1 MANERRIDAHLHVWD
16 LGMRPQPWTTGMPE
30 LERSFS
36 LADVRPALAVN
47 HVDAA
52 IVVQTVTVPDE
63 TPELLALAAREP
75 VVGGVVGWTDL
86 TDPDVATRLAA
97 LAAAPG
103 GASLVGI
110 RHQVQNEP
118 DPRWLCRRDVR
129 RGLAA
134 VADAGLGYDVVIRP
148 LQLPAAV
155 ETAAE
160 LPQLR
165 FVLDHGGKPDIAGG
179 GLEPWASD
187 IADLSLMPNVA
198 VKLSG
203 LVTEADHDA
212 WTVEQLRPYADVLL
226 EAFGP
231 DRIMFGSD
239 WPVCLL
245 ATSYEVW
252 VATATAL
259 TAGLTEVERQEIF
272 GGTAARW
279 YRLAASS
286 ATSDG
291 AA

>member
-1 MANERRIDAHLHVWD
+1 MGEFGEHRVDAHLHVWD
-16 LGMRPQPWTTGMPE
+16 LAVRPQPWTVGMPE
-30 LERSFS
+30 LQRSFT
-36 LADVRPALAVN
+36 LADVQPALS
-47 HVDAA
+47 VDRIDAT
-52 IVVQTVTVPDE
+52 IVVQTLAVPDE

-75 VVGGVVGWTDL
+75 VVAGAVGWTDL
-86 TDPDVATRLAA
+86 TDPNVRTRLAA
-97 LAAAPG
+97 LAAQPG
-103 GASLVGI
+103 GDSLVGI
-110 RHQVQNEP
+110 RHPVQDEP
-118 DPRWLCRRDVR
+118 DPRWVCRQDVR

-134 VADAGLGYDVVIRP
+134 VADAGLAFDLLVRP
-148 LQLPAAV
+148 PQLPAAV

-165 FVLDHGGKPDIAGG
+165 FVLDHGGKPDIAMG

-259 TAGLTEVERQEIF
+259 TAGLTEAERRQIF
-272 GGTAARW
+272 GGTAAQW
-279 YRLAASS
+279 YRLA
-286 ATSDG
+286 T
-291 AA
+291 

>member
-1 MANERRIDAHLHVWD
+1 MDAHLHVWD
-16 LGMRPQPWTTGMPE
+16 LAVRPQPWTVSTPE
-30 LERSFS
+30 LQRSFS
-36 LADVRPALAVN
+36 LAEIQPALTVDRFDAV
-47 HVDAA
+47 
-52 IVVQTVTVPDE
+52 IVVQTLAVPEE
-63 TPELLALAAREP
+63 TTDLLALAAQEP
-75 VVGGVVGWTDL
+75 VVAGVVGWADITAPDL
-86 TDPDVATRLAA
+86 RTRLAG
-97 LAAAPG
+97 LAAALG
-103 GASLVGI
+103 GTSLVGI
-110 RHQVQNEP
+110 RHLVQDEP

-134 VADAGLGYDVVIRP
+134 LADAGLAFDLLIRP
-148 LQLPAAV
+148 HQLPAAV

-160 LPQLR
+160 LSQLR
-165 FVLDHGGKPDIAGG
+165 FVLDHGGKPDIAAG

-212 WTVEQLRPYADVLL
+212 WTVEQLRPYADVLI

-259 TAGLTEVERQEIF
+259 MAGLTEAERQQIF
-272 GGTAARW
+272 GATAARW
-279 YRLAASS
+279 YRLAA
-286 ATSDG
+286 
-291 AA
+291 

>member
-1 MANERRIDAHLHVWD
+1 MAEFSRQRVDAHLHVWD
-16 LGMRPQPWTTGMPE
+16 LAARPQPWTVGMPE
-30 LERSFS
+30 LARSFS
-36 LADVRPALAVN
+36 LADVQPALAVN
-47 HVDAA
+47 HVDG
-52 IVVQTVTVPDE
+52 IVVVQTLAVGDE
-63 TPELLALAAREP
+63 TRELLALAVREP
-75 VVGGVVGWTDL
+75 VVAGVVGWANL
-86 TDPDVATRLAA
+86 TDPEVRTRLAA
-97 LAAAPG
+97 LATLPG
-103 GASLVGI
+103 ASSLVGV
-110 RHQVQNEP
+110 RHLVQDEQ

-134 VADAGLGYDVVIRP
+134 VADAGLAFDLLVRP
-148 LQLPAAV
+148 HQIPAAV

-165 FVLDHGGKPDIAGG
+165 FVLDHGGKPDIAAA

-212 WTVEQLRPYADVLL
+212 WTVEQLRPYADVLI

-259 TAGLTEVERQEIF
+259 TAGLTEAEREEIF

-279 YRLAASS
+279 YRLAA
-286 ATSDG
+286 
-291 AA
+291 

>member
-1 MANERRIDAHLHVWD
+1 MPSERRIDAHLHVWD
-16 LGMRPQPWTTGMPE
+16 LGVRPQPWTTGMTE

-47 HVDAA
+47 HFDAA

-110 RHQVQNEP
+110 RHQVQDEP

-134 VADAGLGYDVVIRP
+134 VADAGLAYDLLIRP

-165 FVLDHGGKPDIAGG
+165 FVLDH
-179 GLEPWASD
+179 
-187 IADLSLMPNVA
+187 
-198 VKLSG
+198 
-203 LVTEADHDA
+203 
-212 WTVEQLRPYADVLL
+212 
-226 EAFGP
+226 
-231 DRIMFGSD
+231 
-239 WPVCLL
+239 
-245 ATSYEVW
+245 
-252 VATATAL
+252 
-259 TAGLTEVERQEIF
+259 
-272 GGTAARW
+272 
-279 YRLAASS
+279 
-286 ATSDG
+286 
-291 AA
+291 

>member
-1 MANERRIDAHLHVWD
+1 VDALLHVWD
-16 LGMRPQPWTTGMPE
+16 LAVRPQPWTVGMPE
-30 LERSFS
+30 LQRSFS
-36 LADVRPALAVN
+36 LAEIQPALTVDRFDAV
-47 HVDAA
+47 
-52 IVVQTVTVPDE
+52 IVVQTLAEPEE
-63 TPELLALAAREP
+63 TTELLALAAREP
-75 VVGGVVGWTDL
+75 VVAGVVGWADVTAPDL
-86 TDPDVATRLAA
+86 RTRLAG
-97 LAAAPG
+97 LAAA
-103 GASLVGI
+103 LVGI
-110 RHQVQNEP
+110 RHLVQDEP

-134 VADAGLGYDVVIRP
+134 VADAGLAFDLLIRP
-148 LQLPAAV
+148 HQLPAAV

-160 LPQLR
+160 LSQLR
-165 FVLDHGGKPDIAGG
+165 FVLDHGGKPDIAAG

-212 WTVEQLRPYADVLL
+212 WTVEQLRPYADVLI

-259 TAGLTEVERQEIF
+259 TAGLTEAERQQIF
-272 GGTAARW
+272 GATAARW
-279 YRLAASS
+279 YRLAA
-286 ATSDG
+286 
-291 AA
+291 

>member
-1 MANERRIDAHLHVWD
+1 MDAHLHVWD
-16 LGMRPQPWTTGMPE
+16 LAVRPQPWTVSTPE
-30 LERSFS
+30 LQRSFS
-36 LADVRPALAVN
+36 LAEIQPALTVDRFDAV
-47 HVDAA
+47 
-52 IVVQTVTVPDE
+52 IVVQTLAVPEE
-63 TPELLALAAREP
+63 TTDLLALAAQEP
-75 VVGGVVGWTDL
+75 VVAGVVGWADVTAPDL
-86 TDPDVATRLAA
+86 RTRLAG
-97 LAAAPG
+97 LAAALG
-103 GASLVGI
+103 GTSLVGI
-110 RHQVQNEP
+110 RHLVQDEP

-134 VADAGLGYDVVIRP
+134 LADAGLAFDLLIRP
-148 LQLPAAV
+148 HQLPAAV

-160 LPQLR
+160 LSQLR
-165 FVLDHGGKPDIAGG
+165 FVLDHGGKPDIAAG

-212 WTVEQLRPYADVLL
+212 WTVEQLRPYADVLI

-259 TAGLTEVERQEIF
+259 MAGLTEAERQQIF
-272 GGTAARW
+272 GATAARW
-279 YRLAASS
+279 YRLAA
-286 ATSDG
+286 
-291 AA
+291 

>member
-1 MANERRIDAHLHVWD
+1 MGEFGGLRIDAHLHVWD
-16 LGMRPQPWTTGMPE
+16 LAARPQPWTVGMPD
-30 LERSFS
+30 LQRSFS
-36 LADVRPALAVN
+36 LADVQPALAAN
-47 HVDAA
+47 HFDA
-52 IVVQTVTVPDE
+52 VVLVQTLAVPDE

-75 VVGGVVGWTDL
+75 VVAGVVGWADL
-86 TDPDVATRLAA
+86 TDPEVRTRLAA
-97 LAAAPG
+97 LTAQPG
-103 GASLVGI
+103 AASLVGI
-110 RHQVQNEP
+110 RHLVQDEP

-134 VADAGLGYDVVIRP
+134 VADAGLAFDLLVRP
-148 LQLPAAV
+148 SQLAAAV

-160 LPQLR
+160 LPQLQ
-165 FVLDHGGKPDIAGG
+165 FVLDHGGKPDIAAG

-203 LVTEADHDA
+203 LVTEADHTA
-212 WTVEQLRPYADVLL
+212 WTVEQLRPYADVLI

-245 ATSYEVW
+245 ATTYEVW

-259 TAGLTEVERQEIF
+259 TAGLTGAERQEIF

-279 YRLAASS
+279 YRLPDVKRVAK
-286 ATSDG
+286 
-291 AA
+291 

>member
-1 MANERRIDAHLHVWD
+1 MDAHLHVWD
-16 LGMRPQPWTTGMPE
+16 LAVRPQPWTVSTPE
-30 LERSFS
+30 LQRSFS
-36 LADVRPALAVN
+36 LAEIQPALTVDRFDAV
-47 HVDAA
+47 
-52 IVVQTVTVPDE
+52 IVVQTLAVPEE
-63 TPELLALAAREP
+63 TTELLALAAREP
-75 VVGGVVGWTDL
+75 VVAGVVGWADVTAPDL
-86 TDPDVATRLAA
+86 RTRLAG
-97 LAAAPG
+97 LAAALG
-103 GASLVGI
+103 GTSLVGI
-110 RHQVQNEP
+110 RHLVQDEP

-134 VADAGLGYDVVIRP
+134 LADAGLAFDLLIRP
-148 LQLPAAV
+148 HQLPAAV

-160 LPQLR
+160 LSQLR
-165 FVLDHGGKPDIAGG
+165 FVLDHGGKPDIAAG

-212 WTVEQLRPYADVLL
+212 WTVEQLRPYADVLI

-259 TAGLTEVERQEIF
+259 MAGLTEAERQQIF
-272 GGTAARW
+272 GATAARW
-279 YRLAASS
+279 YRLAA
-286 ATSDG
+286 
-291 AA
+291 

>member
-1 MANERRIDAHLHVWD
+1 
-16 LGMRPQPWTTGMPE
+16 MPE
-30 LERSFS
+30 LSRSFS
-36 LADVRPALAVN
+36 LADVQPALAVN
-47 HVDAA
+47 HFDG
-52 IVVQTVTVPDE
+52 IVAVQALAVPDE

-75 VVGGVVGWTDL
+75 VVAGVVGWTDL
-86 TDPDVATRLAA
+86 TEPEVRTRLAA
-97 LAAAPG
+97 LATEPG

-110 RHQVQNEP
+110 RHLVQDEP

-134 VADAGLGYDVVIRP
+134 VADAGLAVDLLVRP
-148 LQLPAAV
+148 YQLPAAV

-165 FVLDHGGKPDIAGG
+165 FVLDHGGKPDIAAA
-179 GLEPWASD
+179 GLEPWASHM
-187 IADLSLMPNVA
+187 ADLSLMPNVA

-259 TAGLTEVERQEIF
+259 TAGLSEAERQEIF

-279 YRLAASS
+279 YRLA
-286 ATSDG
+286 DVKRMI
-291 AA
+291 

>member
-1 MANERRIDAHLHVWD
+1 
-16 LGMRPQPWTTGMPE
+16 MPE
-30 LERSFS
+30 LQRSFS
-36 LADVRPALAVN
+36 LAEIQPALTVDRFDAV
-47 HVDAA
+47 
-52 IVVQTVTVPDE
+52 IVVQTLAVPEE
-63 TPELLALAAREP
+63 TTELLALATREP
-75 VVGGVVGWTDL
+75 VVAGVVGWTDV
-86 TDPDVATRLAA
+86 TAPDLRTWLAG

-110 RHQVQNEP
+110 RHLVQDEP

-129 RGLAA
+129 RGLVA
-134 VADAGLGYDVVIRP
+134 VADAGLAFDLLIRP
-148 LQLPAAV
+148 HQLPAAV

-165 FVLDHGGKPDIAGG
+165 FVLDHGGKPDIAAG

-212 WTVEQLRPYADVLL
+212 WTVEQLRPYTDVMI

-259 TAGLTEVERQEIF
+259 TAGLTEAERQQIF
-272 GGTAARW
+272 GAAAARW
-279 YRLAASS
+279 YRLAA
-286 ATSDG
+286 
-291 AA
+291 

>member
-1 MANERRIDAHLHVWD
+1 MAEFGGRRVDAHLHVWD
-16 LGMRPQPWTTGMPE
+16 LAVSPQPWTVSTPE
-30 LERSFS
+30 LQRSFS
-36 LADVRPALAVN
+36 LAEIQPALTVDRFDAV
-47 HVDAA
+47 
-52 IVVQTVTVPDE
+52 IVVQTLAVPEE
-63 TPELLALAAREP
+63 TTELLALAAREP
-75 VVGGVVGWTDL
+75 VVAGVVGWADVTAPDL
-86 TDPDVATRLAA
+86 RTRLAG
-97 LAAAPG
+97 LAAALG
-103 GASLVGI
+103 GTSLVGI
-110 RHQVQNEP
+110 RHLVQDEP

-134 VADAGLGYDVVIRP
+134 LADAGLAFDLLIRP
-148 LQLPAAV
+148 HQLPAAV

-160 LPQLR
+160 LSQLR
-165 FVLDHGGKPDIAGG
+165 FVLDHGGKPDIAAG

-212 WTVEQLRPYADVLL
+212 WTVEQLRPYADVLI

-259 TAGLTEVERQEIF
+259 MAGLTEAERQQIF
-272 GGTAARW
+272 GATAARW
-279 YRLAASS
+279 YRLAA
-286 ATSDG
+286 
-291 AA
+291 

>member
-1 MANERRIDAHLHVWD
+1 MAEFGGRRVDAHLHVWD
-16 LGMRPQPWTTGMPE
+16 LAVRPQPWTVSTPE
-30 LERSFS
+30 LQRSFS
-36 LADVRPALAVN
+36 LAEIQPALTVDRFDAV
-47 HVDAA
+47 
-52 IVVQTVTVPDE
+52 IVVQTLAVPEE
-63 TPELLALAAREP
+63 TTELLALAAREP
-75 VVGGVVGWTDL
+75 VVAGVVGWADVTAPDL
-86 TDPDVATRLAA
+86 RTRLAG
-97 LAAAPG
+97 LAAALG
-103 GASLVGI
+103 GTSLVGI
-110 RHQVQNEP
+110 RHLVQDEP

-134 VADAGLGYDVVIRP
+134 LADAGLAFDLLIRP
-148 LQLPAAV
+148 HQLPAAV

-160 LPQLR
+160 LSQLR
-165 FVLDHGGKPDIAGG
+165 FVLDHGGKPDIAAG

-212 WTVEQLRPYADVLL
+212 WTVEQLRPYADVLI

-259 TAGLTEVERQEIF
+259 MAGLTEAERQQIF
-272 GGTAARW
+272 GATAARW
-279 YRLAASS
+279 YRLAA
-286 ATSDG
+286 
-291 AA
+291 

>member
-1 MANERRIDAHLHVWD
+1 MDEFGGRRVDAHLHVWD
-16 LGMRPQPWTTGMPE
+16 LGVRPQPWTVGMPE
-30 LERSFS
+30 LQRSFS
-36 LADVRPALAVN
+36 LADVQPDLAVDRF
-47 HVDAA
+47 DAT
-52 IVVQTVTVPDE
+52 IMVQTLAVPDE
-63 TPELLALAAREP
+63 TPELLTLAAREP
-75 VVGGVVGWTDL
+75 VVAGVVGWTDV
-86 TDPDVATRLAA
+86 TDPDVRTRLAA
-97 LAAAPG
+97 LAAEPG
-103 GASLVGI
+103 GGSLVGI
-110 RHQVQNEP
+110 RPLVQDEP
-118 DPRWLCRRDVR
+118 DPRWLSRRDVR

-134 VADAGLGYDVVIRP
+134 VADAGLAFDLLVRP
-148 LQLPAAV
+148 PQLPAAV

-203 LVTEADHDA
+203 LVTEADHEA

-245 ATSYEVW
+245 AASYQVW

-259 TAGLTEVERQEIF
+259 TAGLTEAERRQIF

-279 YRLAASS
+279 YRLA
-286 ATSDG
+286 T
-291 AA
+291 

>member
-1 MANERRIDAHLHVWD
+1 MDALLHVWD
-16 LGMRPQPWTTGMPE
+16 LAVRPQPRTVGMPE
-30 LERSFS
+30 LQRSFS
-36 LADVRPALAVN
+36 LAEIQPALTVDRFDAV
-47 HVDAA
+47 
-52 IVVQTVTVPDE
+52 IVVQTLAEPEE
-63 TPELLALAAREP
+63 TTELLALAAREP
-75 VVGGVVGWTDL
+75 VVAGVVGWADVTAPDL
-86 TDPDVATRLAA
+86 RTRLAG
-97 LAAAPG
+97 LAAALG
-103 GASLVGI
+103 GTSLVGI
-110 RHQVQNEP
+110 RHLVQDEP

-134 VADAGLGYDVVIRP
+134 VADAGLAFDLLIRP
-148 LQLPAAV
+148 HQLPAAV

-160 LPQLR
+160 LSQLR
-165 FVLDHGGKPDIAGG
+165 FVLDHGGKPDIAAG

-212 WTVEQLRPYADVLL
+212 WTVEQLRPYADVLI

-259 TAGLTEVERQEIF
+259 TAGLTEAERQQIF
-272 GGTAARW
+272 GATAARW
-279 YRLAASS
+279 YRLAA
-286 ATSDG
+286 
-291 AA
+291 

>member
-1 MANERRIDAHLHVWD
+1 MPEPLRVDAHQHVWD
-16 LGMRPQPWTTGMPE
+16 LAVNAQPSTLSMQA
-30 LERSFS
+30 LQRSFS
-36 LADVRPALAVN
+36 LSDAEPELAA
-47 HVDAA
+47 HHFDAT
-52 IVVQTVTVPDE
+52 ILVQTVAEPDE
-63 TPELLALAAREP
+63 TVELLALAAREP
-75 VVGGVVGWTDL
+75 VVAGVIGWTEL
-86 TDPDVATRLAA
+86 TAPDVASRLAT
-97 LAAAPG
+97 LAGQPG
-103 GASLVGI
+103 AASLLGL
-110 RHQVQNEP
+110 RYQVHAEP

-134 VADAGLGYDVVIRP
+134 VADAGLAFDLLVRP
-148 LQLPAAV
+148 TQLPAAA

-165 FVLDHGGKPDIAGG
+165 FVLDHGGKPDIAAG

-203 LVTEADHDA
+203 LVTQADHDA
-212 WTVEQLRPYADVLL
+212 WTVDQLRPYADVLF
-226 EAFGP
+226 EAFEP

-245 ATSYEVW
+245 ATSYDVW

-259 TAGLTEVERQEIF
+259 TAGLTEAERREIF

-279 YRLAASS
+279 YRITTAS
-286 ATSDG
+286 T
-291 AA
+291 

>member
-1 MANERRIDAHLHVWD
+1 MGEFGGLRIDAHLHAWD
-16 LGMRPQPWTTGMPE
+16 LAVRPQPWTVGMPD
-30 LERSFS
+30 LQRSFS
-36 LADVRPALAVN
+36 LADVQPARAAN
-47 HVDAA
+47 HVDA
-52 IVVQTVTVPDE
+52 VVLVQTLAVPDE

-75 VVGGVVGWTDL
+75 VVAGVVGWADL
-86 TDPDVATRLAA
+86 TDPEVRTRLAA
-97 LAAAPG
+97 LTAQPG
-103 GASLVGI
+103 AASLVGI
-110 RHQVQNEP
+110 RHLVQDEP

-134 VADAGLGYDVVIRP
+134 VADAGLAFDLLIRP
-148 LQLPAAV
+148 HQLPGAV

-160 LPQLR
+160 LSQLR

-212 WTVEQLRPYADVLL
+212 WTVEQLRPYADVLI

-259 TAGLTEVERQEIF
+259 MAGLTEAERQQIF
-272 GGTAARW
+272 GATAARW
-279 YRLAASS
+279 YRLAA
-286 ATSDG
+286 
-291 AA
+291 

>member
-1 MANERRIDAHLHVWD
+1 MDAHLHVWD
-16 LGMRPQPWTTGMPE
+16 LAVRPQPWTVSTPE
-30 LERSFS
+30 LQRSFS
-36 LADVRPALAVN
+36 LAEIQPALTVDRFDAV
-47 HVDAA
+47 
-52 IVVQTVTVPDE
+52 IVVQTLAVPEE
-63 TPELLALAAREP
+63 TTELLALAAREP
-75 VVGGVVGWTDL
+75 VVAGVVGWADVTAPDL
-86 TDPDVATRLAA
+86 RTRLAG
-97 LAAAPG
+97 LAAALG
-103 GASLVGI
+103 GTSLVGI
-110 RHQVQNEP
+110 RHLVQDEP

-134 VADAGLGYDVVIRP
+134 VADAGLAFDLLIRP
-148 LQLPAAV
+148 HQLPAAV

-160 LPQLR
+160 LSQLR
-165 FVLDHGGKPDIAGG
+165 FVLDHGGKPDIAAG

-212 WTVEQLRPYADVLL
+212 WTVEQLRPYADVLI

-231 DRIMFGSD
+231 DRIIFGSD

-259 TAGLTEVERQEIF
+259 MAGLTEAERQQIF
-272 GGTAARW
+272 GATAARW
-279 YRLAASS
+279 YRLAA
-286 ATSDG
+286 
-291 AA
+291 

>member
-1 MANERRIDAHLHVWD
+1 MGEFGGVRIDAHLHVWD
-16 LGMRPQPWTTGMPE
+16 LAVRPQPWTVGMPD
-30 LERSFS
+30 LQRSFS
-36 LADVRPALAVN
+36 LPDVQPALAAN
-47 HVDAA
+47 HFDAVV
-52 IVVQTVTVPDE
+52 VVQTLAVPDE

-75 VVGGVVGWTDL
+75 VVAGVVGWTDL
-86 TDPDVATRLAA
+86 TDPEVRTRLAA
-97 LAAAPG
+97 LTAQPG
-103 GASLVGI
+103 AASLIGI
-110 RHQVQNEP
+110 RHLVQDEP

-134 VADAGLGYDVVIRP
+134 VADAGLAFDLLVRP
-148 LQLPAAV
+148 SQLAAAV

-160 LPQLR
+160 LPQLQ
-165 FVLDHGGKPDIAGG
+165 FVLDHGGKPDIAAG

-203 LVTEADHDA
+203 LVTEADHTA
-212 WTVEQLRPYADVLL
+212 WTVEQLRPYADVLI

-245 ATSYEVW
+245 ATTYEVW

-259 TAGLTEVERQEIF
+259 TAGLTGAERQEIF

-279 YRLAASS
+279 YRLPDVKRVAK
-286 ATSDG
+286 
-291 AA
+291 

>member
-1 MANERRIDAHLHVWD
+1 MDAHLHVWD
-16 LGMRPQPWTTGMPE
+16 LAVRPQPWTVSTPE
-30 LERSFS
+30 LQRSFS
-36 LADVRPALAVN
+36 LAEIQPALTVDRFDAV
-47 HVDAA
+47 
-52 IVVQTVTVPDE
+52 IVVQTLAVPEE
-63 TPELLALAAREP
+63 TTELLALAAREP
-75 VVGGVVGWTDL
+75 VVAGVVGWADVTAPDL
-86 TDPDVATRLAA
+86 RTRLAG
-97 LAAAPG
+97 LAAALG
-103 GASLVGI
+103 GTSLVGI
-110 RHQVQNEP
+110 RHLVQDEP

-134 VADAGLGYDVVIRP
+134 VADAGLAFDLLIRP
-148 LQLPAAV
+148 HQLPAAV

-160 LPQLR
+160 LSQLR

-212 WTVEQLRPYADVLL
+212 WTVEQLRPYADVLI

-259 TAGLTEVERQEIF
+259 MAGLTEAERQQIF
-272 GGTAARW
+272 GATAARW
-279 YRLAASS
+279 YRLAA
-286 ATSDG
+286 
-291 AA
+291 

>member
-1 MANERRIDAHLHVWD
+1 MGEFGGLRVDAHLHVWD
-16 LGMRPQPWTTGMPE
+16 LGVRPQPWTLGMPE
-30 LERSFS
+30 LSRSFS
-36 LADVRPALAVN
+36 LADVQPALAAN
-47 HVDAA
+47 HFDAT
-52 IVVQTVTVPDE
+52 VLVQTVTVPDE

-75 VVGGVVGWTDL
+75 LVAGVVGWTDL
-86 TDPDVATRLAA
+86 TDPDVGTRLAA
-97 LAAAPG
+97 VAAGAG
-103 GASLVGI
+103 GTSLVGI
-110 RHQVQNEP
+110 RHQVQAEP

-134 VADAGLGYDVVIRP
+134 VADNDLAFDLVVRP
-148 LQLPAAV
+148 LQLPAAA

-165 FVLDHGGKPDIAGG
+165 FVLDHGGKPDIAAG

-212 WTVEQLRPYADVLL
+212 WTVEQLRPYVDVLL

-231 DRIMFGSD
+231 DRVMFGSD

-245 ATSYEVW
+245 ATSYDVW
-252 VATATAL
+252 VAAATAL
-259 TAGLTEVERQEIF
+259 TAGLTEAERREIF
-272 GGTAARW
+272 GSTAARW
-279 YRLAASS
+279 YRL
-286 ATSDG
+286 TT
-291 AA
+291 

>member
-1 MANERRIDAHLHVWD
+1 MPGPLRVDAHQHVWD
-16 LGMRPQPWTTGMPE
+16 RAGRPQPWTPGVPE
-30 LERSFS
+30 LQRSFS
-36 LADVRPALAVN
+36 LADARSELAA
-47 HVDAA
+47 HHFDAT
-52 IVVQTVTVPDE
+52 ILVQTLAEPDE
-63 TPELLALAAREP
+63 TRELLALAAREP
-75 VVGGVVGWTDL
+75 VVAGVVGWADL
-86 TDPDVATRLAA
+86 TDPDITTRLTASAA
-97 LAAAPG
+97 EPG

-110 RHQVQNEP
+110 RHRAETEP

-129 RGLAA
+129 RGLTA
-134 VADAGLGYDVVIRP
+134 VADAGLAFDLLIRP
-148 LQLPAAV
+148 AQLPAAV
-155 ETAAE
+155 EAAGE

-165 FVLDHGGKPDIAGG
+165 FVLDHGGKPDIAAG

-203 LVTEADHDA
+203 LVTQADHDA

-245 ATSYEVW
+245 AASYDVW

-259 TAGLTEVERQEIF
+259 TAGLSEAERHEVF

-279 YRLAASS
+279 YRLAP
-286 ATSDG
+286 
-291 AA
+291 